1 MREHSRDKERL
12 EHILS
17 AIQVIENGLSTY
29 SKDELLSNP
38 LLYYGLVKQIEI
50 IGEAANLLTHEFRE
64 MHVDVNWRPIVAM
77 RNVLVHDYIHI
88 SKEMLWATIT
98 LDIPELK
105 QHIALYYEEF
115 E

>member
-1 MREHSRDKERL
+1 M
-12 EHILS
+12 
-17 AIQVIENGLSTY
+17 
-29 SKDELLSNP
+29 
-38 LLYYGLVKQIEI
+38 
-50 IGEAANLLTHEFRE
+50 LTFDFRE
-64 MHVDVNWRPIVAM
+64 MHVNVNWRPIVAM

-98 LDIPELK
+98 QDIPELK